1 MATEKEKLIKSSEN
15 IGGGGLESSLI
26 QLIQDHNLT
35 TIRTREFTDKAK
47 KDALK
52 SAIRVSDLLVDTV
65 NGGVQETYVNQK
77 RIENE
82 IRALTATTIRFT
94 KQTDQWLTA
103 SHAINSALKEIGDFE
118 NWMKT
123 MDYDCKIINAA
134 IRNIYKP

>member
-1 MATEKEKLIKSSEN
+1 MEKEKVIKSSEI
-15 IGGGGLESSLI
+15 IGGSGLESSLI

-35 TIRTREFTDKAK
+35 IIKAREQADKAK
-47 KDALK
+47 KDSLK
-52 SAIRVSDLLVDTV
+52 SSIRVLDLLVDTV
-65 NGGVQETYVNQK
+65 NGGVQETFVNQK
-77 RIENE
+77 RIEHE
-82 IRALTATTIRFT
+82 IRALTAKTIKFT

-103 SHAINSALKEIGDFE
+103 SHAINSALKNIGDFE

>member
-1 MATEKEKLIKSSEN
+1 MEKEKLIKSSET

-26 QLIQDHNLT
+26 QLIHDHNLT
-35 TIRTREFTDKAK
+35 TIKTREQADKAK

-52 SAIRVSDLLVDTV
+52 SAIRVSDLLVETV

-94 KQTDQWLTA
+94 KQTNQWLSA
-103 SHAINSALKEIGDFE
+103 SNAINSALKEIGDFE

>member
-1 MATEKEKLIKSSEN
+1 MQKQNKNLI
-15 IGGGGLESSLI
+15 
-26 QLIQDHNLT
+26 
-35 TIRTREFTDKAK
+35 TIKTREQTNKAK
-47 KDALK
+47 KNALK

-65 NGGVQETYVNQK
+65 NGGVQETFVNQK
-77 RIENE
+77 RIEHK
-82 IRALTATTIRFT
+82 IRALTATTIKFT

-103 SHAINSALKEIGDFE
+103 SHAIDSALKEIGDFE

>member
-1 MATEKEKLIKSSEN
+1 MEKEKLIKSSEI
-15 IGGGGLESSLI
+15 IGGSGLESSLI

-35 TIRTREFTDKAK
+35 TIKTREQTDKAK
-47 KDALK
+47 KNALK

-65 NGGVQETYVNQK
+65 NGGVQETFVNQK
-77 RIENE
+77 RIEHE
-82 IRALTATTIRFT
+82 IRALTATTIKFT

>member
-1 MATEKEKLIKSSEN
+1 MEKEKLIKSSEI
-15 IGGGGLESSLI
+15 IGGSGIESSLI

-35 TIRTREFTDKAK
+35 TIKTREQTDKAK
-47 KDALK
+47 KNALK
-52 SAIRVSDLLVDTV
+52 SAIRVSDMLVDTV
-65 NGGVQETYVNQK
+65 NGGVQETFVNQK
-77 RIENE
+77 RIEHE
-82 IRALTATTIRFT
+82 IRALTATTIKFT

>member
-1 MATEKEKLIKSSEN
+1 MDAMEKEKPKSEMM
-15 IGGGGLESSLI
+15 GGLESSLL
-26 QLIQDHNLT
+26 QLVHDHNLT
-35 TIRTREFTDKAK
+35 SLRIREHTDKAK
-47 KDALK
+47 KNALR

-65 NGGVQETYVNQK
+65 NGGVQESFVNEK
-77 RIENE
+77 RIEHE
-82 IRALTATTIRFT
+82 IRALAATTIRYT
-94 KQTDQWLTA
+94 RQTDQWLAA